1 MSSSRQSF
9 ESYINAFYSKKGEG
23 FTHTRIGDTQL
34 GIKGG
39 VYSIGNDNEEDAKM
53 EAIENRLLYI
63 QEDILE
69 NTAKTD
75 LQNDEDFQIVKT
87 LWLSAIDSKRD
98 ENLSVLDRLA
108 VSLVKYTEQKN

>member
-39 VYSIGNDNEEDAKM
+39 VYSIGNDNEEDFYDK
-53 EAIENRLLYI
+53 Y
-63 QEDILE
+63 
-69 NTAKTD
+69 
-75 LQNDEDFQIVKT
+75 
-87 LWLSAIDSKRD
+87 KRH
-98 ENLSVLDRLA
+98 
-108 VSLVKYTEQKN
+108 